1 MRSSASL
8 TYRHRAGVRLYTS
21 SCELAESCVFDK
33 QSLEPILCGS
43 PLRGSTPCTEG
54 TGSFCRVPSR
64 GFSRTPSD
72 TRLAHLCRIA
82 VRAGKSSPAGFSW
95 PHFPWTSRSNA
106 VGLAARRSNAPIQA
120 GAASSPRSPFP
131 RGWRNINR
139 LSIGY
144 AFGPRLRSRL
154 TLGGLTFPRKP
165 CAFGGRASH
174 PSCRYSFRHT
184 HSRPLH
190 GSLPVPLRCGLDAL
204 LPCVATSATAARR
217 LSPRHFRRGTARPV
231 SCYALLKWWLLLSQH
246 PGCHR
251 DPTSFTTE
259 RRFGGLGR
267 RSGFFPS

>member
-1 MRSSASL
+1 MRSSPSL

-82 VRAGKSSPAGFSW
+82 VRAGGSSSRGFSW
-95 PHFPWTSRSNA
+95 PRLRRTSGSNA
-106 VGLAARRSNAPIQA
+106 VALAGRGYLA
-120 GAASSPRSPFP
+120 PRSLLSRRHP
-131 RGWRNINR
+131 RINLHTGWRNINR

-144 AFGPRLRSRL
+144 ALGPRLRSRL

-174 PSCRYSFRHT
+174 PSCRYSFRHKHLPT
-184 HSRPLH
+184 LH
-190 GSLPVPLRCGLDAL
+190 RSSPSGFSAEGDAL
-204 LPCVATSATAARR
+204 LRLDFSNPRLRR
-217 LSPRHFRRGTARPV
+217 DA
-231 SCYALLKWWLLLSQH
+231 
-246 PGCHR
+246 
-251 DPTSFTTE
+251 
-259 RRFGGLGR
+259 
-267 RSGFFPS
+267 